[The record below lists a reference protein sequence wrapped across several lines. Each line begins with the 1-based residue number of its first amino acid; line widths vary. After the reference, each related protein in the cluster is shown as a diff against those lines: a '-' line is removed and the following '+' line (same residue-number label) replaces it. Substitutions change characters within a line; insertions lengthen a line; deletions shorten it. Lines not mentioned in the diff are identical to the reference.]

1 MTGSRSRRGSMA
13 LRLWGVALLAVA
25 VFAPVVTYG
34 FAYDDHWTVEHNP
47 ALTGSLAPL
56 LRTLF
61 TGRGVE
67 KHIPDAT
74 RPVMVA
80 SLWLDAHLF
89 GSDPAGYHLHSL
101 LLYGV
106 CAALA
111 ALAVLSI
118 TRSPTAAVVGGVF
131 FAVAPVHAEVVA
143 AVNYR
148 E

>member
-1 MTGSRSRRGSMA
+1 MTKGRSRREKTA
-13 LRLWGVALLAVA
+13 LRPWAIALLAVV

-34 FAYDDHWTVEHNP
+34 FAYGDHWTVEHNP
-47 ALTGSLAPL
+47 ALAGSLAPM

-74 RPVMVA
+74 RPAMVV

-101 LLYGV
+101 LL
-106 CAALA
+106 
-111 ALAVLSI
+111 
-118 TRSPTAAVVGGVF
+118 
-131 FAVAPVHAEVVA
+131 
-143 AVNYR
+143 
-148 E
+148 